1 MIFRLFSPSRIQEC
15 ARSLAGDI
23 ARRYPAAIANSPE
36 PLVSQRRRSE
46 ILEMVFSQVRQFSQ
60 ERRLGVL
67 GQIRLG
73 GALKWR
79 LKEMGYDEEFID
91 VATEYL
97 AASVTREPM

>member
-1 MIFRLFSPSRIQEC
+1 VIFRLFLAGNIQEC
-15 ARSLAGDI
+15 ARSLAVDI

-46 ILEMVFSQVRQFSQ
+46 ILEVVFSQARQFSQ
-60 ERRLGVL
+60 EHRLGVL
-67 GQIRLG
+67 GQIRLS
-73 GALKWR
+73 GALQWR

-97 AASVTREPM
+97 VASVTRKPM